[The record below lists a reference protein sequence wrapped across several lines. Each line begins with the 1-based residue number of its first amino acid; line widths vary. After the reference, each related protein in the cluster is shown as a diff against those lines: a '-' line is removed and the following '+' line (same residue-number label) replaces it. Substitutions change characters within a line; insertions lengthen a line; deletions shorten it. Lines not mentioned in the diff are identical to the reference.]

1 MSYPKYI
8 PIEGT
13 KFVRDMTTGAV
24 INTDISEYQN
34 YKIQKQLK
42 QKEEMEKTEL
52 KNKVE
57 TMELDLRE
65 IKELLYSLLKR
76 EK

>member
-24 INTDISEYQN
+24 INTDINEQQN
-34 YKIQKQLK
+34 YKIQRQLK

-57 TMELDLRE
+57 TMELDLKE